1 VKRFEIDIFSP
12 VKKIPQMED
21 SLDVVFL
28 HVWKQLF
35 REELKEVIKN
45 YARIIL
51 EPKVG
56 VVKNY

>member
-1 VKRFEIDIFSP
+1 VKRLEIDIFSP

-28 HVWKQLF
+28 HVRKQLF

-56 VVKNY
+56 VV

>member
-1 VKRFEIDIFSP
+1 
-12 VKKIPQMED
+12 MED

-28 HVWKQLF
+28 HVGKQLF

-56 VVKNY
+56 VV